1 MELRRSGLRAGVYV
15 DVENTT
21 RNGGRGL
28 RFDVLRDFACRD
40 GADAL
45 RLNAYLAYD
54 AERARHDSYYRT
66 NATGFHFAMRSVG
79 FKVIEKPVQWYTN
92 EDGGRVSKANSDL
105 DLAVDMLLQS
115 AKLDRVVLVSGDGD
129 FTQVVRALQNAGCRV
144 ELVAFQNVSYELRCE
159 ADLFVP
165 GFLIPGLLPQAR
177 EPRWGELGSRVR
189 GTCRHYNAE
198 RGFGFLRYIV
208 NLDNLTSG
216 DPTGPDSPYRDAFFH
231 FSNMPPG
238 LDRSL
243 LPNRD
248 MIFEFTLVP
257 SQADPAKM
265 AAADIMLVFDYGE
278 RRAPVMLDRDR
289 DRAEFRPPPPPPVE
303 REPRQFIT
311 DREHRSPVLIER
323 FTPHQSPPAE
333 RSPRSAPEPEEDEA

>member
-1 MELRRSGLRAGVYV
+1 MEMRKSGLRTGLYV

-21 RNGGRGL
+21 RNGGRGM

-40 GADAL
+40 GGDAL

-54 AERARHDSYYRT
+54 AERARHDPIYRN

-92 EDGGRVSKANSDL
+92 EDGTRVSKANSDL

-129 FTQVVRALQNAGCRV
+129 FVQVVRALQNTGCRV
-144 ELVAFQNVSYELRCE
+144 ELLAFQNVSYDLRCE
-159 ADLFVP
+159 ADLFMS
-165 GFLIPGLLPQAR
+165 GFLVPGLLPALR

-189 GTCRHYNAE
+189 GTCRHYNPD
-198 RGFGFLRYIV
+198 RGFGFLRFLTGI
-208 NLDNLTSG
+208 DNLAESDSSG
-216 DPTGPDSPYRDAFFH
+216 QRMPFRDAFFH

-257 SQADPAKM
+257 STAERDKL
-265 AAADIMLVFDYGE
+265 AASEIALIYDYGD
-278 RRAPVMLDRDR
+278 RRWVPD
-289 DRAEFRPPPPPPVE
+289 
-303 REPRQFIT
+303 REPRSMVTAQQN
-311 DREHRSPVLIER
+311 RSPVLLEGYEPDYDDEEPPR
-323 FTPHQSPPAE
+323 RSPPDV
-333 RSPRSAPEPEEDEA
+333 EDLVE

>member
-40 GADAL
+40 GAEAL

-54 AERARHDSYYRT
+54 SERARHDSYYRT

-92 EDGGRVSKANSDL
+92 EDGVRVSKANSDL

-115 AKLDRVVLVSGDGD
+115 ARLDRVVLVSGDGD
-129 FTQVVRALQNAGCRV
+129 FVQVVRALQNNGCRV
-144 ELVAFQNVSYELRCE
+144 ELIGFQNVSYDLRCE

-165 GFLIPGLLPQAR
+165 GFLIPGLLPHPPAPGPER
-177 EPRWGELGSRVR
+177 RARWGELGSRVR

-198 RGFGFLRYIV
+198 RGFGFLRYLV
-208 NLDNLTSG
+208 SLDNLTAG
-216 DPTGPDSPYRDAFFH
+216 EPAGPESPYRDAFFH

-265 AAADIMLVFDYGE
+265 AASDIILVYDYSE
-278 RRAPVMLDRDR
+278 RRTPLVLDRDR
-289 DRAEFRPPPPPPVE
+289 GEPRPPLAE
-303 REPRQFIT
+303 REPRQLIT
-311 DREHRSPVLIER
+311 DREQRSPVLLER
-323 FTPHQSPPAE
+323 FTPKPPE
-333 RSPRSAPEPEEDEA
+333 GEPVEGQ